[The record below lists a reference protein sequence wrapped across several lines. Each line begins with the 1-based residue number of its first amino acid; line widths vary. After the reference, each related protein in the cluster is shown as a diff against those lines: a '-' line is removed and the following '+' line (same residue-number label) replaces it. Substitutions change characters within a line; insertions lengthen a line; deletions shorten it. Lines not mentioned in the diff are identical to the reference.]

1 MHLIS
6 VSVVLFFFTI
16 NCAYAQV
23 SKIAHKRIKTLT
35 SEKFFGR
42 GYVKGGDSI
51 AAVYLSKQ
59 FKKVGLQPFG
69 ENYFQPFYMDV
80 NTFPHQ
86 MQVNVSGVNI
96 KPGLQFIVDAAACSA
111 TGRYSLYFVSDS
123 VLPQPEPNLAY
134 VIKKKFFATPQ
145 NKSDLKSW
153 LQKIPDGSGIIY
165 IEAEKLTWTVAT
177 NQNKYWGI
185 SVLESA
191 WPSTA
196 DSITINISAQFK
208 HNYKTQNV
216 IGYLPGSS
224 DTCLVVTAHYD
235 HLGGMGKDVFFPGA
249 NDNASGVSM
258 LLSLATHFAN
268 LHERK
273 YSMLFIAFAAEEAGL
288 IGSKHYVENPVMP
301 LSMIRFLINL
311 DLLGTGD
318 EGIMVVNATQY
329 PSDFNLLDSINT
341 SNAWLPAVRK
351 RGKAANSDHYW
362 FSEAGVPAFFIY
374 TLGGI
379 TAYHDVKDVA
389 KTLPLTKY
397 DDVFKLIKTFM
408 HSF

>member
-1 MHLIS
+1 
-6 VSVVLFFFTI
+6 
-16 NCAYAQV
+16 
-23 SKIAHKRIKTLT
+23 
-35 SEKFFGR
+35 
-42 GYVKGGDSI
+42 
-51 AAVYLSKQ
+51 LSKQ

-273 YSMLFIAFAAEEAGL
+273 YSMLFYCICC
-288 IGSKHYVENPVMP
+288 
-301 LSMIRFLINL
+301 R
-311 DLLGTGD
+311 
-318 EGIMVVNATQY
+318 
-329 PSDFNLLDSINT
+329 
-341 SNAWLPAVRK
+341 
-351 RGKAANSDHYW
+351 RGRSYW
-362 FSEAGVPAFFIY
+362 V
-374 TLGGI
+374 
-379 TAYHDVKDVA
+379 
-389 KTLPLTKY
+389 KTLCRKSGNALKHDT
-397 DDVFKLIKTFM
+397 VFDKP
-408 HSF
+408 